1 MKQSLSAVK
10 MRSSNKGK
18 DHLIFAL
25 DVGDD
30 FEDALE
36 WVSLLKDHAGIFK
49 VGKEA
54 FTRFG
59 PSLVEKIHALDAG
72 VFLDLKFHDI
82 PNTVA
87 RAAEAATRLKVSMF
101 NVHALGG
108 TAMMKNAA
116 EAVRSVAEATGI
128 FPPTLLAVTVL
139 TSLDDHDLEELGF
152 SCTTGVLVP
161 RLAKLAQEAGL
172 AGVVASA
179 QDVSALRKVCG
190 DDFVIVTPGIRLADD
205 VIDDDQKRTLTPKEA
220 ITVGAD
226 FIVVG
231 RPIRVADD
239 PVALA
244 EKINAE
250 IEEGLAA
257 RKNRLSGQST

>member
-1 MKQSLSAVK
+1 MK
-10 MRSSNKGK
+10 SSDRGK

-30 FEDALE
+30 FESALE
-36 WVSLLKDHAGIFK
+36 WVALLKDHVGIFK

-59 PSLVEKIHALDAG
+59 PPLVEEIHALGAG

-87 RAAEAATRLKVSMF
+87 RAAEAATRLKVEMF

-108 TAMMKNAA
+108 AAMMKNTA
-116 EAVRSVAEATGI
+116 EAVRAAAEATGI
-128 FPPTLLAVTVL
+128 IPPAVLAVTVL
-139 TSLDDHDLEELGF
+139 TSLNDRDLGDLGF
-152 SCTTGVLVP
+152 QCTTGVLVP
-161 RLAKLAQEAGL
+161 RLATLAQEAGL
-172 AGVVASA
+172 TGVVASA
-179 QDVSALRKVCG
+179 QDVPALRRTCG
-190 DDFVIVTPGIRLADD
+190 DDFVIVTPGIRLVEEVAG
-205 VIDDDQKRTLTPKEA
+205 DDQKRTLTPKEA
-220 ITVGAD
+220 IAVGAD

-231 RPIRVADD
+231 RPIRRADD
-239 PVALA
+239 PVAA
-244 EKINAE
+244 AGKINIE

-257 RKNRLSGQST
+257 RNKRLSDRGK